1 VQAQPQADLTR
12 PWLGQYGD
20 LPHRIV
26 PPHATALDVVRAGV
40 ADVGG
45 RPFVRYRGRPL
56 TALDV
61 DAASDALAVELLE
74 RGIAAGD
81 RIVLRLQT
89 MPAAMLGMVA
99 AWKLGAIPVWA
110 NPMYRASELG
120 HIVRDSGARALLT
133 IDDECDDVVAPAI
146 EGSAVTVVITTDA
159 DDHSG
164 SGELAVAIERRLG
177 ERPPAFDASP
187 DDVASLVYTS
197 GTTGLP
203 KGAMSLHRNVAFAVD
218 AWREWVGLDAG
229 DRLFAAAPVFHVT
242 GLVTGLILPF
252 RLGASVTMPY
262 RFDAGEA
269 IDAIN
274 EQQLTFTVT
283 AITAFTAIMNH
294 PSFSREKLRSLTKA
308 YSGGAPIAPATAER
322 WHEATGTTIR
332 NCYGMT
338 ETSTL
343 AICTPPAATPRVD
356 AESGALSV
364 GVPVSSTTTE
374 IVDAS
379 GRPLAPGEIGELL
392 VTGPQVTAGYWNRP
406 AETAAAFDGPRL
418 KTGDVGFMDEDG
430 WFYIVDRSK
439 DLIVASGFKIWPR
452 EVEDVLTRHEAIAE
466 AAVVGIPDDYR
477 GETPKAF
484 LAMRPGK
491 TVDRDELSTFCR
503 RFLAAYKVPRHFE
516 FVDELPKS
524 ASGKILRRELRPR

>member
-1 VQAQPQADLTR
+1 VQAQPQAEPPR
-12 PWLGQYGD
+12 PWLGEYGD
-20 LPHRIV
+20 LPHSILPR
-26 PPHATALDVVRAGV
+26 HSTALEVIRAGV
-40 ADVGG
+40 AEVAD
-45 RPFVRYRGRPL
+45 RPFVRYRRHTL
-56 TALDV
+56 SALDV

-74 RGIAAGD
+74 RGIASGD

-89 MPAAMLGMVA
+89 MPTAMLGLVA

-133 IDDECDDVVAPAI
+133 LDDEREEVVTPAI
-146 EGSAVTVVITTDA
+146 EGSAVAVVITTDA
-159 DDHSG
+159 DDHAG

-177 ERPPAFDASP
+177 ERPPAFSASP

-203 KGAMSLHRNVAFAVD
+203 KGAMSLHRNIVFAVD

-252 RLGASVTMPY
+252 GLAASVTMPY

-269 IDAIN
+269 IDAID

-283 AITAFTAIMNH
+283 AITAFTAMMNH
-294 PSFSREKLRSLTKA
+294 PSFSREKLQSLTKT

-322 WHEATGTTIR
+322 WHAATGAVIR

-356 AESGALSV
+356 EASGALSV
-364 GVPVSSTTTE
+364 GVPVSSTTAE

-406 AETAAAFDGPRL
+406 DETAAAFDGARL
-418 KTGDVGFMDEDG
+418 KTGDVGFMDDDG
-430 WFYIVDRSK
+430 WFYVVDRSK
-439 DLIVASGFKIWPR
+439 DVIVASGFKVWPR
-452 EVEDVLTRHEAIAE
+452 EVEDVLVRHEAVAE

-484 LAMRPGK
+484 VALRPST
-491 TVDRDELSTFCR
+491 TVDADELSEFCR
-503 RFLAAYKVPRHFE
+503 RHLAAYKVPRHFE

-524 ASGKILRRELRPR
+524 ASGKILRRELRSA